1 MGFIFLF
8 VATLKANCCKT
19 DIPCREKTMTIVISN
34 PIVKKMTFEDFLNY
48 DDGTDNLYELENG
61 ELIPVSSE
69 SDINQRIAMF
79 LVAYF
84 LTCRIPSYRLRMKA
98 EVAVNS
104 RQVGVRVP
112 DVMIFSEELAVTMQ
126 GATRSLVF
134 MDMPPPLLVV
144 EVVSPNQASRDYRYK
159 RSEYAARG
167 IAEYWIIDAIAQ
179 KVTVLEWVDGFY
191 DEHVF
196 VGNQAIASPVLGN
209 LQLTA
214 VQILQG

>member
-1 MGFIFLF
+1 MT
-8 VATLKANCCKT
+8 VAA
-19 DIPCREKTMTIVISN
+19 EKKI
-34 PIVKKMTFEDFLNY
+34 TFEEFLNY

-61 ELIPVSSE
+61 ELIQMPLESE
-69 SDINQRIAMF
+69 LNRRIVMF

-84 LTCRIPSYRLRMKA
+84 LKMGIPFYRLSMKT

-112 DVMIFSEELAVTMQ
+112 DLTLFSEELATVMQ
-126 GATRSLVF
+126 GATRSLIL

-144 EVVSPNQASRDYRYK
+144 EVVSPNQENRDYRYK

-167 IAEYWIIDAIAQ
+167 IAEYWIIDPIAQ
-179 KVTVLEWVDGFY
+179 KVTVLEWVEGFY
-191 DEHVF
+191 DERVYQGESVIVSSIF
-196 VGNQAIASPVLGN
+196 AN

-214 VQILQG
+214 AEVLQG